1 MTDEEI
7 DRMADNFVNAQDFTR
22 VYSVA
27 RKAECGAFW
36 KYGFLAGL
44 KAGRPKWHKVAD
56 GDFPEEDKYYLIYT
70 DRGNYYVSK
79 YHCNTNYWIGIQ
91 NQYVSIKNVNMD
103 NVQKHI
109 NNAQK
114 AVSLIQEL
122 TKKSA
127 PDIIAKTPRP
137 ITKFFGD

>member
-1 MTDEEI
+1 MDKKEAFKNYVSSHPELITYVKNKE
-7 DRMADNFVNAQDFTR
+7 ATWQDF
-22 VYSVA
+22 YEIYDIYGDNEEA
-27 RKAECGAFW
+27 WA
-36 KYGFLAGL
+36 KYFN
-44 KAGRPKWHKVAD
+44 
-56 GDFPEEDKYYLIYT
+56 E
-70 DRGNYYVSK
+70 
-79 YHCNTNYWIGIQ
+79 TNSSSIGELT
-91 NQYVSIKNVNMD
+91 NLFKNVNMD

>member
-1 MTDEEI
+1 MDKKE
-7 DRMADNFVNAQDFTR
+7 AFKNFVSTHPELITYVKNKEASWQDF
-22 VYSVA
+22 YEIYDIYGENEEA
-27 RKAECGAFW
+27 W
-36 KYGFLAGL
+36 NKYFNESNASSIGEL
-44 KAGRPKWHKVAD
+44 
-56 GDFPEEDKYYLIYT
+56 
-70 DRGNYYVSK
+70 
-79 YHCNTNYWIGIQ
+79 TNLF
-91 NQYVSIKNVNMD
+91 KNVNMD

-122 TKKSA
+122 TKKTT